1 MLQVEGR
8 QELEDLEGSLP
19 RALGG
24 WWPCRHLDTWST
36 AGLQTVFKTPCWRPL
51 LGQALQMINSPGLRG
66 HFPEGELKIPGYLN
80 TKSPRLPEK
89 THLCLISPI
98 CIYRLSLC

>member
-24 WWPCRHLDTWST
+24 MV
-36 AGLQTVFKTPCWRPL
+36 ALQT
-51 LGQALQMINSPGLRG
+51 PG
-66 HFPEGELKIPGYLN
+66 
-80 TKSPRLPEK
+80 
-89 THLCLISPI
+89 HLVNRWPPDCV
-98 CIYRLSLC
+98 